1 MSERTI
7 RIAIG
12 MLALVGAAIAGYLT
26 YAHYAHAQ
34 IFCATGGCE
43 TVQSSRYAEVLG
55 VPVAVL
61 GLGAYLAILAAA
73 VGRGEPAR
81 AAGASLALAAFGF
94 SWYLVYVQLAVIG
107 AVCQWCVASDTVTTA
122 ITALALVRLAPFSLR
137 RQIETQT

>member
-12 MLALVGAAIAGYLT
+12 ALALVGAAIAAYLT
-26 YAHYAHAQ
+26 YTHYAAAQ
-34 IFCATGGCE
+34 IFCTTGGCE

-55 VPVAVL
+55 VPVAAL
-61 GLGAYLAILAAA
+61 GVSAYLALLTTA

-81 AAGASLALAAFGF
+81 VAGASLGLAAFGF

-107 AVCQWCVASDTVTTA
+107 AVCEWCIASDVVTTA
-122 ITALALVRLAPFSLR
+122 ITALALVRLAPLALR
-137 RQIETQT
+137 RQVETQT

>member
-12 MLALVGAAIAGYLT
+12 ALALVGAAIAGYLT
-26 YAHYAHAQ
+26 YTHYAQAQ

-43 TVQSSRYAEVLG
+43 TVQSSRYAAVLG

-61 GLGAYLAILAAA
+61 GVSAYLAILATA
-73 VGRGEPAR
+73 VGRGEPACV
-81 AAGASLALAAFGF
+81 AGASLALASFGF

-107 AVCQWCVASDTVTTA
+107 AVCQWCLASDVVTTA
-122 ITALALVRLAPFSLR
+122 ITALALVRLAPFALR
-137 RQIETQT
+137 RHVETQT